1 MATPQAT
8 ILAADDDEL
17 SREGSHAAP
26 AARLRN
32 CRREERPG
40 GDRRFDL
47 VLLNIIMPR
56 MDGLS
61 IPWLTFQS
69 SC

>member
-8 ILAADDDEL
+8 ILAVDDDGL

-26 AARLRN
+26 AARLRS

-47 VLLNIIMPR
+47 VLLNIMPG
-56 MDGLS
+56 MDGPS
-61 IPWLTFQS
+61 IPWLTFRS
-69 SC
+69 SS